1 MDFCTWLLSVGTLER
16 VHGLRW
22 APKEDRQDLQ
32 SCGYRK
38 HCSWAE
44 YDFSTNINLLTLF
57 PAVSSSKISAGS
69 LPLSQVYSWWSRT
82 CRRMPT
88 FLKCH
93 VQMQPSPGAMVCLT
107 SENGN
112 DAATFSC
119 PPFSSAW
126 AFGLL
131 GRCETSE
138 ASEAAQTVTLTQFS
152 SSSARR
158 LTHTPWSF
166 WATSHWLLW
175 ELYWAHR
182 HNSKSIPREA
192 VLLASVNW
200 ELGIPCSF
208 PNLRAPARAYKVLEP
223 CQEAN

>member
-1 MDFCTWLLSVGTLER
+1 MQEEANIS
-16 VHGLRW
+16 
-22 APKEDRQDLQ
+22 KM
-32 SCGYRK
+32 SCANATVPRCNGML
-38 HCSWAE
+38 
-44 YDFSTNINLLTLF
+44 NLWKREW
-57 PAVSSSKISAGS
+57 SS
-69 LPLSQVYSWWSRT
+69 Y
-82 CRRMPT
+82 
-88 FLKCH
+88 
-93 VQMQPSPGAMVCLT
+93 
-107 SENGN
+107 
-112 DAATFSC
+112 TFSC
-119 PPFSSAW
+119 PPFPSAW

-158 LTHTPWSF
+158 LTNTPWSF
-166 WATSHWLLW
+166 SATSCWLQW
-175 ELYWAHR
+175 ELYWARR